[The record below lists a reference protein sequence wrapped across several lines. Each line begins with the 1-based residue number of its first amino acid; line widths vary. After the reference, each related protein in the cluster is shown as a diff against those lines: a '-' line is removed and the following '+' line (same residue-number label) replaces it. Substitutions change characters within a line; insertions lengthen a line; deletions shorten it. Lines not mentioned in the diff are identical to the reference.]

1 MKLVLIIL
9 YTNGDHFYLKCKDLV
24 AKGKKNNEPSVDP
37 RGKRRRE
44 SIKRM
49 LEINESEMDRN

>member
-1 MKLVLIIL
+1 MVITSTLSARIWLQKE
-9 YTNGDHFYLKCKDLV
+9 
-24 AKGKKNNEPSVDP
+24 KKNNEPSVDP

-44 SIKRM
+44 SIERM

>member
-1 MKLVLIIL
+1 MVITSTLSARIWLQKE
-9 YTNGDHFYLKCKDLV
+9 KK
-24 AKGKKNNEPSVDP
+24 KKNNEPSVDP

-44 SIKRM
+44 SIERM